1 MVQDYIMMKR
11 ADLEELFEKA
21 VQKAVDSIIAT
32 PFIGDNYREEMWSR
46 AKAAA
51 VLGVSPQTLSKMVL
65 RNEIHAVKPGG
76 KFKFLK
82 SRIMEYL
89 ANKNNDN
96 LNNI

>member
-1 MVQDYIMMKR
+1 MMKR

-46 AKAAA
+46 DKAAE

-65 RNEIHAVKPGG
+65 RNQIHAVKPGK

-82 SRIMEYL
+82 SNIMNYL
-89 ANKNNDN
+89 ATKNNDN
-96 LNNI
+96 INNI

>member
-1 MVQDYIMMKR
+1 MMKR

-32 PFIGDNYREEMWSR
+32 PFIGDNYREETWSR

-65 RNEIHAVKPGG
+65 RNEIHAVKPGK

-82 SRIMEYL
+82 SNIMKYL
-89 ANKNNDN
+89 ASKNTETI
-96 LNNI
+96 NNI

>member
-1 MVQDYIMMKR
+1 MAQDYIMMKR

-46 AKAAA
+46 DKAAE
-51 VLGVSPQTLSKMVL
+51 VLGVTPQTLSKMVL
-65 RNEIHAVKPGG
+65 RNQIHAVKPGK

-82 SRIMEYL
+82 SNIMNYL
-89 ANKNNDN
+89 ATKNNDN
-96 LNNI
+96 INNI

>member
-1 MVQDYIMMKR
+1 MAQDYIMMKR

-32 PFIGDNYREEMWSR
+32 PFIGDSYREEMWSR
-46 AKAAA
+46 DKAAE

-65 RNEIHAVKPGG
+65 RNQIHAVKPGK

-82 SRIMEYL
+82 SNIMNYL
-89 ANKNNDN
+89 ATKNNDN
-96 LNNI
+96 INNN

>member
-1 MVQDYIMMKR
+1 MAQDYIMMKR

-46 AKAAA
+46 DKAAE
-51 VLGVSPQTLSKMVL
+51 VLGVTPQTLSKMVL
-65 RNEIHAVKPGG
+65 RNQIHAVKPGK

-82 SRIMEYL
+82 SNIMNYL
-89 ANKNNDN
+89 ATKNNDN
-96 LNNI
+96 INNN

>member
-1 MVQDYIMMKR
+1 MAQDYIMMKR
-11 ADLEELFEKA
+11 TDLEELFEKA

-46 AKAAA
+46 DKAAE

-65 RNEIHAVKPGG
+65 RNQIHAVKPGK

-82 SRIMEYL
+82 SNIMNYL
-89 ANKNNDN
+89 ATKNNDN
-96 LNNI
+96 INNN